1 MIVIYVKLR
10 KFEERAKSQL
20 LQETNKLLEKERQND
35 TLKEILKKKE
45 SEYEL
50 LERDKNNLKR
60 EIETVQTR
68 LKHVTEEGCSLL
80 EDEDSMLRQRES
92 LIRNQKMIT
101 HKSEARVSALREII
115 SERKKELSDLNK
127 YENLSNDEFEYESLQ
142 KEYEENKSTLKQ
154 QSDKMISSPTTFIDD
169 NSSEDE
175 DESLDLVNIRNAA
188 KLSLQNII
196 QKFR

>member
-1 MIVIYVKLR
+1 MLR
-10 KFEERAKSQL
+10 EA
-20 LQETNKLLEKERQND
+20 NKLKEKERQND

-50 LERDKNNLKR
+50 LERDKYNLKR

-68 LKHVTEEGCSLL
+68 LKQVTEEGCSLL

-127 YENLSNDEFEYESLQ
+127 Y
-142 KEYEENKSTLKQ
+142 
-154 QSDKMISSPTTFIDD
+154 
-169 NSSEDE
+169 
-175 DESLDLVNIRNAA
+175 
-188 KLSLQNII
+188 
-196 QKFR
+196 